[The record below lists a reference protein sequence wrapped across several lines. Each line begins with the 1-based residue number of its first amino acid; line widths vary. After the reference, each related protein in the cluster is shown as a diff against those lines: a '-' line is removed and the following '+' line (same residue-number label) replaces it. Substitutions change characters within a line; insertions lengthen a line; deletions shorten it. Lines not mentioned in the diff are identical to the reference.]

1 MTPARFRTLVLAL
14 PDVVE
19 ASHHGHPDFR
29 VGGRIFASLNGPDL
43 AFGMALL
50 APEEQ
55 EAFVRSVPDAFTPF
69 KGAWGRRGCTKIVL
83 AEAPEAAV
91 RAALAAAR
99 GHVAATASA
108 KRTSKSAVRPK
119 SPPKPRRRPAD

>member
-1 MTPARFRTLVLAL
+1 MTPERFRALVLAL

-19 ASHHGHPDFR
+19 ASHHDHPDFR
-29 VGGRIFASLNGPDL
+29 VGGRIFASLNGPGL

-55 EAFVRSVPDAFTPF
+55 EAFVRSAPAAFEPS
-69 KGAWGRRGCTKIVL
+69 KGAWGRRGCTKIHL
-83 AEAPEAAV
+83 AVAPEAAV

-99 GHVAATASA
+99 RHVEAAAAA
-108 KRTSKSAVRPK
+108 KRTSKSAARPK
-119 SPPKPRRRPAD
+119 SPPKARRRPAD